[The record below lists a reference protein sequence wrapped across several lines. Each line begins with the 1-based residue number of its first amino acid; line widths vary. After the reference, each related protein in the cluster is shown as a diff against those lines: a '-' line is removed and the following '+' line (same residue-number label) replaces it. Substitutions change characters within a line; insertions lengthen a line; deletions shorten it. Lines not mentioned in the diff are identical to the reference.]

1 MEEEIEVVMI
11 IAHIQVLMEDNLKL
25 FQVNKY
31 LVLLTIL
38 RFKLQTAKK
47 FIFIKLTGVSLFQKK
62 IGLNQ
67 KLFQD

>member
-11 IAHIQVLMEDNLKL
+11 IAHIQILMEDNLKL

-38 RFKLQTAKK
+38 RLKLQTAKK
-47 FIFIKLTGVSLFQKK
+47 FIFIKLTGVFLFQKM